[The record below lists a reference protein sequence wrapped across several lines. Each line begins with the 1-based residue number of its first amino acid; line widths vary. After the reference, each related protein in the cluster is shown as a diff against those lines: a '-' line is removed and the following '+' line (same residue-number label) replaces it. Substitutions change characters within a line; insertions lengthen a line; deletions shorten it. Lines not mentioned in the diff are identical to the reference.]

1 MSVLAIDLQLGPV
14 TEARFA
20 EAFGAR
26 AVVDKATAARLIGLD
41 VKTLDALSD
50 QHVIRAVR
58 KGVHR
63 AYTERD
69 LRLYLLEGPDVECV
83 ADQKPPINAP
93 KPRAARPASSVV
105 NFSERRRA
113 KER

>member
-1 MSVLAIDLQLGPV
+1 VSAPAHDFTLGPV

-20 EAFGAR
+20 LAFATR

-50 QHVIRAVR
+50 ARVVRAVR

-69 LRLYLLEGPDVECV
+69 LRLYLLEGPDIECEPEQPKT
-83 ADQKPPINAP
+83 DNPPKLRIGKPQLKVI
-93 KPRAARPASSVV
+93 
-105 NFSERRRA
+105 NFSERRRGG
-113 KER
+113 